1 MATRNR
7 FIPLLLACLLMSCAS
22 EPDAPPAPPLAGTQ
36 WLAED
41 IGGRGVMDIAQSTVQ
56 FDQQGRAAGSGGCNR
71 YFGEYT
77 LVDNSLSFGPIG
89 STRMACPESLMNQ
102 EQNFF
107 AALEATRSYRLD
119 ALTDLL
125 FFVDESGED
134 VLRFSRLKAAQ
145 NFE

>member
-1 MATRNR
+1 
-7 FIPLLLACLLMSCAS
+7 MSCAS
-22 EPDAPPAPPLAGTQ
+22 EPQAPPAAPLAGTQ

-41 IGGRGVMDIAQSTVQ
+41 IGGRGVMDMAQSTVQ
-56 FDQQGRAAGSGGCNR
+56 FDQQGRAAGNGGCNR

-77 LVDNSLSFGPIG
+77 IADGSLRFGPIG

-119 ALTDLL
+119 PLTDLL
-125 FFVDESGED
+125 FFMDESGAD
-134 VLRFSRLKAAQ
+134 VLRFSRQTASQ
-145 NFE
+145 SFD

>member
-1 MATRNR
+1 
-7 FIPLLLACLLMSCAS
+7 MSCAS
-22 EPDAPPAPPLAGTQ
+22 EPKAPPAPPLAGSQ

-41 IGGRGVMDIAQSTVQ
+41 IGGRGVMDMAQSTIR
-56 FDQQGRAAGSGGCNR
+56 FDQQGRAAGNGGCNR

-77 LVDNSLSFGPIG
+77 LVDSNLSFGPIG

-125 FFVDESGED
+125 FFVDKSGAD
-134 VLRFSRLKAAQ
+134 VLRFSRQKASQ
-145 NFE
+145 SFD